1 MRQDCT
7 SGTVRQR
14 RHRCRRVGLPTA
26 DQGGSR
32 RPSRDHR
39 LPTLPCEW
47 PHCTCDW
54 EAEKIMVIYRVVFES
69 GRIGESENKMVA
81 TLTKREHALSKRSRN
96 REQST
101 AEKKASANLKELRNA
116 QVEQSNLR
124 ESRVRNQLIDKCMR
138 TKGLS
143 FVPTCDPQL
152 SSAPDR
158 SYYDSDPA
166 CWK

>member
-1 MRQDCT
+1 MVSRQIT
-7 SGTVRQR
+7 I
-14 RHRCRRVGLPTA
+14 RVFSVLLTLF
-26 DQGGSR
+26 GGHQSLAGE
-32 RPSRDHR
+32 RDDKAR
-39 LPTLPCEW
+39 TFFE
-47 PHCTCDW
+47 CDW
-54 EAEKIMVIYRVVFES
+54 EAEKIMMIYRVVFES
-69 GRIGESENKMVA
+69 GRVGESENKMVA
-81 TLTKREHALSKRSRN
+81 TLTKREHTLSKRSRN
-96 REQST
+96 REPSA

-124 ESRVRNQLIDKCMR
+124 EGRVRNQLIDKCMR
-138 TKGLS
+138 AKGLS